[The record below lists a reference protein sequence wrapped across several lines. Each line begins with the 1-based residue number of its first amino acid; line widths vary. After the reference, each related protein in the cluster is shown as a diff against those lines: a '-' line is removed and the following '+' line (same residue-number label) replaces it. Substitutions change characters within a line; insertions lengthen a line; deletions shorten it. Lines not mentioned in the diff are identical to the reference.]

1 MTVHGDLHRTFIQIV
16 LSRKI
21 LPLTEFEEL
30 VRYCQTKC
38 DVPCIPAGNLQALAK
53 FVSDV
58 NNRLSPFHMR
68 IKSGVSEE
76 DGSHFYA
83 LVNIRDDALSKC
95 ATKFSGNEMK
105 FFKKLVLKIAESNC
119 GRVTSTAALN
129 IVYEDNDTGLQIRT
143 AEALV
148 DRMVKLGCLIVEEG
162 NVSLAPLTLLEME
175 PYLREQLGTAVPKSQ
190 LPCQAAQSLR
200 DADLS
205 VEVDDIR
212 KLSKL
217 RRTVGTVD
225 ETNVMMPKEVERHDL
240 TLMYIFI

>member
-1 MTVHGDLHRTFIQIV
+1 MAVHGDLHRTFIQIV

-30 VRYCQTKC
+30 VRYCQRKF
-38 DVPCIPAGNLQALAK
+38 DVPLNPEGNLQALAK

-68 IKSGVSEE
+68 LKSGVSEE

-119 GRVTSTAALN
+119 GRITSTAALN
-129 IVYEDNDTGLQIRT
+129 IVYEDGDSGLQIRT
-143 AEALV
+143 AQALI
-148 DRMVKLGCLIVEEG
+148 DRMVSLGCLTVEEG
-162 NVSLAPLTLLEME
+162 NVSLAPLTLLELE
-175 PYLREQLGTAVPKSQ
+175 PYLREQLGDAIPQCDVCKQICIKASAVIIP
-190 LPCQAAQSLR
+190 
-200 DADLS
+200 LS
-205 VEVDDIR
+205 
-212 KLSKL
+212 
-217 RRTVGTVD
+217 
-225 ETNVMMPKEVERHDL
+225 
-240 TLMYIFI
+240 

>member
-1 MTVHGDLHRTFIQIV
+1 MAFHHRLVHGAFFCCRRDRSKQALTFRSQIAMAVHGDLHRTFIQIV

-30 VRYCQTKC
+30 VRYCQRKF
-38 DVPCIPAGNLQALAK
+38 DVPLNPEGNLQALAK

-68 IKSGVSEE
+68 LKSGVSEE

-119 GRVTSTAALN
+119 GRITSTAALN
-129 IVYEDNDTGLQIRT
+129 IVYEDGDSGLQIRT
-143 AEALV
+143 AQALI
-148 DRMVKLGCLIVEEG
+148 DRMVSLGCLTVEEG
-162 NVSLAPLTLLEME
+162 NVSLAPLTLLELE
-175 PYLREQLGTAVPKSQ
+175 PYLREQLGDAIPQCDVCKQICIKGELCSNPE
-190 LPCQAAQSLR
+190 LPCQAA
-200 DADLS
+200 
-205 VEVDDIR
+205 
-212 KLSKL
+212 
-217 RRTVGTVD
+217 
-225 ETNVMMPKEVERHDL
+225 
-240 TLMYIFI
+240 